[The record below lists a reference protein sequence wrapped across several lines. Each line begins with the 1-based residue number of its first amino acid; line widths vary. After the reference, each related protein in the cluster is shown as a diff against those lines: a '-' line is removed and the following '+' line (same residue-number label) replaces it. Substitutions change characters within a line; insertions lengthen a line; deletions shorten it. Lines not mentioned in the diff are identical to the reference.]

1 MTNEEIEQ
9 YLNNEVYNRVDYDI
23 YSTLIGYV
31 QEENLALSQ
40 YAKAK
45 ERICENCSHCQRI
58 IDNEVYCDY
67 FASFFEYE
75 NNNVKFGCARLI

>member
-1 MTNEEIEQ
+1 M
-9 YLNNEVYNRVDYDI
+9 DAD
-23 YSTLIGYV
+23 
-31 QEENLALSQ
+31 
-40 YAKAK
+40 

-75 NNNVKFGCARLI
+75 NNNVKFGCARLIQREYYEKTIQKI

>member
-1 MTNEEIEQ
+1 MTTEEIKQ
-9 YLNNEVYNRVDYDI
+9 YLNNEVYNRV
-23 YSTLIGYV
+23 STLIGYV
-31 QEENLALSQ
+31 QEENPALSQ